1 MNFAHVQILWLLLIL
16 PPALAAFFW
25 WAARVRQRLLAA
37 FIDARLLAALTT
49 GVSPRRQKIRAA
61 LLVAAVACLII
72 ALARPQW
79 HFDWDKVEQRGLD
92 IVVAV
97 DTSKSM
103 LATDIAPNRLA
114 RAKLATLDLM
124 QQARSDRLGL
134 VAFAG
139 EAYLS
144 CPLTIDDTAFRQ
156 SVEALDVHTIPEG
169 GTAIA
174 TAINTALTAFKEGD
188 HFKVMVLLTDGEDND
203 SEAGALAAAQDAAKA
218 GLKIF
223 TVGIGTAAGDLLRTT
238 DANGDSDY
246 VRDPDGNVVKS
257 HLNERLLKQIAAATG
272 GFYLPLGPQTMDT
285 LYERGIAP
293 LPKSDA
299 QEKLVRRYHEQ
310 YQWPLGVAILLLLLE
325 ILLPD
330 RTREAKTARPPAAG
344 LTAGAAK
351 VAALAL
357 LLWTLPC
364 SGLASPA
371 SALRDYNA
379 GNYTNA
385 LAEYERLAE
394 TGTND
399 ARLVF
404 NAGAAAYR
412 ATNFD
417 EAARLFSEVTAAP
430 DLKLQQRAYYNL
442 GNTQFRQGELKFE
455 PDSGSLD
462 AMEET
467 WKDALKS
474 YARAVDLNT
483 NDADAVFNQLF
494 VKRQLA
500 YIGQLREAMRR
511 AKQSADE
518 AVRRNAYHQ
527 ALEIMES
534 LNQTLNSP
542 IAAKKYQDY
551 IKKLKDIDAIA
562 TPPHQ
567 P

>member
-1 MNFAHVQILWLLLIL
+1 MNFAHPQILWLLLVL
-16 PPALAAFFW
+16 PPAMGVFFW
-25 WAARVRQRLLAA
+25 WAGRVRRKLLAA
-37 FIDARLLAALTT
+37 FIDARLLAGLTA
-49 GVSPRRQKIRAA
+49 GVSPVRQKIRFA
-61 LLVAAVACLII
+61 LLVAAVTGLII
-72 ALARPQW
+72 ALAQPRW

-92 IVVAV
+92 IVVAL

-144 CPLTIDDTAFRQ
+144 CPLTIDDTAYRQ
-156 SVEALDVHTIPEG
+156 SVDALDVHTIPEG

-174 TAINTALTAFKEGD
+174 EAINTALAAFKEGD
-188 HFKVMVLLTDGEDND
+188 HFKVLVLLTDGEDND
-203 SEAGALAAAQDAAKA
+203 SEPAALAAAQDAAKA

-223 TVGIGTAAGDLLRTT
+223 TVGIGTEAGDLLRAT
-238 DANGDSDY
+238 DANGNTDY

-257 HLNERLLKQIAAATG
+257 HLNKNLLTQIAQATG

-293 LPKSDA
+293 LPKSES
-299 QEKLVRRYHEQ
+299 QEKLIRRYHEQ
-310 YQWPLGVAILLLLLE
+310 YQWPLAAALGLLLLE
-325 ILLPD
+325 LLLPD
-330 RTREAKTARPPAAG
+330 RSRAGKTTRPLPPVLPVVAKAAV
-344 LTAGAAK
+344 LL
-351 VAALAL
+351 LAL
-357 LLWTLPC
+357 GWMPQQA
-364 SGLASPA
+364 SASPETA
-371 SALRDYNA
+371 WRDYHA
-379 GNYTNA
+379 GNFTNA
-385 LAEYERLAE
+385 LEEYQRLAL
-394 TGTND
+394 TRTYD
-399 ARLVF
+399 LRLVF

-417 EAARLFSEVTAAP
+417 EAARLFLAVTADP
-430 DLKLQQRAYYNL
+430 DLKMQQRAYYNL
-442 GNTQFRQGELKFE
+442 GNTQFRQGVLKFE
-455 PDSGSLD
+455 PDSEGLD
-462 AMEET
+462 AMEKT
-467 WKDALKS
+467 WQEALKS

-483 NDADAVFNQLF
+483 NDVDAAFNHAF
-494 VKRQLA
+494 VKQQIA
-500 YIGQLREAMRR
+500 GIGQLREAMRR
-511 AKQSADE
+511 AKLSADD
-518 AVRRNAYHQ
+518 AVRRNEYHH

-534 LNQTLNSP
+534 LSSP
-542 IAAKKYQDY
+542 IATKSFQDY

>member
-1 MNFAHVQILWLLLIL
+1 MNFAHPQILWLLLVL
-16 PPALAAFFW
+16 PPAMGVFFW
-25 WAARVRQRLLAA
+25 WAGRVRRKLLAA
-37 FIDARLLAALTT
+37 FIDARLLAGLTA
-49 GVSPRRQKIRAA
+49 GVSPVRQKIRFA
-61 LLVAAVACLII
+61 LLVAAVTGLII
-72 ALARPQW
+72 ALAQPRW

-92 IVVAV
+92 IVVAL

-144 CPLTIDDTAFRQ
+144 CPLTIDDTAYRQ
-156 SVEALDVHTIPEG
+156 SVDALDVHTIPEG

-174 TAINTALTAFKEGD
+174 EAINTALAAFKEGD
-188 HFKVMVLLTDGEDND
+188 HFKVLVLLTDGEDND
-203 SEAGALAAAQDAAKA
+203 SEPAALAAAQDAAKA

-223 TVGIGTAAGDLLRTT
+223 TVGIGTEAGDLLRAT
-238 DANGDSDY
+238 DANGNTDY

-257 HLNERLLKQIAAATG
+257 HLNKNLLTQIAQATG

-293 LPKSDA
+293 LPKSES
-299 QEKLVRRYHEQ
+299 QEKLIRRYHEQ
-310 YQWPLGVAILLLLLE
+310 YQWPLAAALGLLLLE
-325 ILLPD
+325 LLLPD
-330 RTREAKTARPPAAG
+330 RSRAGKTTRPLPPVLPVVAKAAV
-344 LTAGAAK
+344 LL
-351 VAALAL
+351 LAL
-357 LLWTLPC
+357 GWMPQQA
-364 SGLASPA
+364 SASPETA
-371 SALRDYNA
+371 WRDYHA
-379 GNYTNA
+379 GNFTNA
-385 LAEYERLAE
+385 LEEYQRLAL
-394 TGTND
+394 TRTND
-399 ARLVF
+399 LRLVF

-417 EAARLFSEVTAAP
+417 EAARLFLAVTADP
-430 DLKLQQRAYYNL
+430 DLKMQQRAYYNL
-442 GNTQFRQGELKFE
+442 GNTQFRQGVLKFE
-455 PDSGSLD
+455 PDSEGLD
-462 AMEET
+462 AMEKT
-467 WKDALKS
+467 WQEALKS

-483 NDADAVFNQLF
+483 NDVDAAFNHAF
-494 VKRQLA
+494 VKQQIA
-500 YIGQLREAMRR
+500 GIGQLREAMRR
-511 AKQSADE
+511 AKLSADD
-518 AVRRNAYHQ
+518 AVRRNEYHH

-534 LNQTLNSP
+534 LSSP
-542 IAAKKYQDY
+542 IATKSFQDY